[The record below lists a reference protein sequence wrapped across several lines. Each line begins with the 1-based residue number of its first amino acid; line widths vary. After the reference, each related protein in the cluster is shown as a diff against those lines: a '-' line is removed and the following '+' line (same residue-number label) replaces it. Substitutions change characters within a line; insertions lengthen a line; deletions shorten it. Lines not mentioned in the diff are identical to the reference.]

1 MAVVRISGLS
11 EPEEGA
17 VTITLAI
24 QSQELGQLVVD
35 VRVPDQGDAQRN
47 REAARSV
54 LRQFAADLIT
64 ALDRPQGVG

>member
-1 MAVVRISGLS
+1 MAVVRISGLA

-24 QSQELGQLVVD
+24 QSQELGQLIAD
-35 VRVPDQGDAQRN
+35 VRVPDQGDVHRN
-47 REAARSV
+47 REEARTA

-64 ALDRPQGVG
+64 ALDRPQSVG